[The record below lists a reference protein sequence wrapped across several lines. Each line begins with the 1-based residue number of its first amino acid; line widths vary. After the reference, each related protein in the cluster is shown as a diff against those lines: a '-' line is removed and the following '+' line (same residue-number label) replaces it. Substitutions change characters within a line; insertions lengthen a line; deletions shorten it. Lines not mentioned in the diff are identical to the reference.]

1 MANILNV
8 AQYVI
13 SKTGEITTLKLQ
25 KLVYY
30 CQAWSLAWDGK
41 PLFNEDFEAWAN
53 GPVNPRLF
61 REHQGRFTI
70 DEHFFDKYKYNGFT
84 DDEKETM
91 DIVINDLGEKDS
103 QWLSDLTHS
112 ERPWKEARAGCLP
125 GERCSNVISKEVM
138 QDYYSGLIQ

>member
-41 PLFNEDFEAWAN
+41 PLFDEDFEAWAN

-61 REHQGRFTI
+61 RAHQGRFTVG
-70 DEHFFDKYKYNGFT
+70 EHFFDDYKYNGFT